1 MEKPLIA
8 SNVTGCREII
18 IDGVSGF
25 LAEPKNSKDLT
36 EKIEKFLK
44 LSKDE
49 KKSFG
54 KAGREHVINNFDEKI
69 VIDIYKN
76 RWCNK
81 W

>member
-1 MEKPLIA
+1 MY
-8 SNVTGCREII
+8 
-18 IDGVSGF
+18 
-25 LAEPKNSKDLT
+25 
-36 EKIEKFLK
+36 KFLK

-81 W
+81 